1 MPMTDDLFVEADGSV
16 LRVTFNRPAQHNA
29 MTWAMYDGLA
39 QACRRANDDPHIRV
53 LVLRGAG
60 NRAFVAG
67 TDISQFEEFKD
78 AEAGLAYER
87 RTVEILDT
95 LARVTVPT
103 LAVVSGYCVGGGFSI
118 AALCDL
124 RIAAAGSQFGI
135 PVARTLGNCL
145 SMPVYALLVD
155 LLGSARALDMLLR
168 ARLVDAEELRQAG
181 FLSEVCEPSELDA
194 RAEEIVEQLTSHAPL
209 SMWAAKEAVRRLR
222 TSGIPDG
229 EDIIE
234 RVYGSADFRAG
245 VRAFL
250 AKERPTWTGS

>member
-1 MPMTDDLFVEADGSV
+1 
-16 LRVTFNRPAQHNA
+16 
-29 MTWAMYDGLA
+29 
-39 QACRRANDDPHIRV
+39 
-53 LVLRGAG
+53 
-60 NRAFVAG
+60 
-67 TDISQFEEFKD
+67 
-78 AEAGLAYER
+78 
-87 RTVEILDT
+87 TVEILDT

-118 AALCDL
+118 AASCDL

-168 ARLVDAEELRQAG
+168 ARVVGAEGWRQAG
-181 FLSEVCEPSELDA
+181 FRSEVCEPSALGA
-194 RAEEIVEQLTSHAPL
+194 RAEEIGGQLTSLAPL

-229 EDIIE
+229 ENIIE

-245 VRAFL
+245 VR
-250 AKERPTWTGS
+250 